1 MLFGLLVFAAI
12 VVAVFALATTY
23 NNLVSATE
31 RAARIWN
38 SLDALLRQR
47 HDEIPQLIEL
57 LEQHLPGER
66 AAFER
71 VLAARDAVFAA
82 RQTRAAEAL
91 GGAEAALRSELAT
104 IIARAAREPALAAS
118 AAFGLRRQRNT
129 SLDAE
134 IAEQRAGYNAAVG
147 SYNTAISRPPG
158 NVVALLSGFRPL
170 RALDAD
176 AAGG

>member
-23 NNLVSATE
+23 NNLVSAAE
-31 RAARIWN
+31 RATRVWG

-47 HDEIPQLIEL
+47 HDEIPQLLEL
-57 LEQHLPGER
+57 LEPHLAHER

-82 RQTRAAEAL
+82 RQTRTAEAL
-91 GGAEAALRSELAT
+91 GSAESALRSELAA
-104 IIARAAREPALAAS
+104 IIARAAREPQLAAS
-118 AAFGLRRQRNT
+118 AAFGLLRQRNT
-129 SLDAE
+129 TLDGE

-147 SYNTAISRPPG
+147 GYNTAIARLPG
-158 NVVALLSGFRPL
+158 SVVALLGGFRPL

-176 AAGG
+176 IQ